1 MKSKSMQ
8 KENTRHGFSTGAVRD
23 EDIRDGYATLPLH
36 FPIFQKPASF
46 MWDCLTDPQQSK
58 AAEGVDCV

>member
-8 KENTRHGFSTGAVRD
+8 KENTLHGFSTGA
-23 EDIRDGYATLPLH
+23 IRDGYATLPLH

-46 MWDCLTDPQQSK
+46 ACDCLTDPQQSK
-58 AAEGVDCV
+58 AAEEVDCV